1 MTFPTFLAD
10 DVNAYVLPWWRQL
23 IWTVLFVSM
32 ATVATCGNLIV
43 IWIVMAQKRMRTVT
57 NIFIGEQRTLSTDH
71 TAQYTTGT
79 TL

>member
-1 MTFPTFLAD
+1 MTFPTFPAEVD

-57 NIFIGEQRTLSTDH
+57 NIFIGEQRTHSTIQHSDN
-71 TAQYTTGT
+71 TF
-79 TL
+79 

>member
-1 MTFPTFLAD
+1 M
-10 DVNAYVLPWWRQL
+10 NAYVLPWWRQL

-57 NIFIGEQRTLSTDH
+57 NIFIGEQRTLSTDL
-71 TAQYTTGT
+71 TAQCTFDFSN
-79 TL
+79 